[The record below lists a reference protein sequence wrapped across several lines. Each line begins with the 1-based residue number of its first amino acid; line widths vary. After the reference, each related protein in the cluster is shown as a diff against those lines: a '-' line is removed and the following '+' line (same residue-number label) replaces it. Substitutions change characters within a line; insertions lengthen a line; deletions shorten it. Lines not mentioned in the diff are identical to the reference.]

1 MLARHVK
8 HSRKDILQDSRFT
21 QLQSTVVDKLHHFDE
36 FEIQDLL
43 FWMRKFK
50 MQDIRTILLDRQ
62 MEKIVD
68 ILKDMVER
76 KNYNFRHLINI
87 YYDLTHLNRN
97 MPSIV
102 DSIHAELEND
112 LKLMT
117 PFSINQLMQSMAH
130 KKHNMSLKEY
140 QVLDLIDKEV
150 LSMLPELEIYQKCL
164 LLKNIAVINHYK
176 PEYSEMITIL
186 SADLADRLDQ
196 MQEINVI
203 SCIKAFKYIN
213 NTQSEQLLL
222 AIQDMIHVTIEHN
235 SENIKSNF
243 LIDYLVESYALPV
256 RLRVPRDRALV
267 LLEALSSR
275 LSF

>member
-1 MLARHVK
+1 
-8 HSRKDILQDSRFT
+8 
-21 QLQSTVVDKLHHFDE
+21 
-36 FEIQDLL
+36 
-43 FWMRKFK
+43 
-50 MQDIRTILLDRQ
+50 
-62 MEKIVD
+62 
-68 ILKDMVER
+68 MVER

-140 QVLDLIDKEV
+140 QVLDLIYKEV